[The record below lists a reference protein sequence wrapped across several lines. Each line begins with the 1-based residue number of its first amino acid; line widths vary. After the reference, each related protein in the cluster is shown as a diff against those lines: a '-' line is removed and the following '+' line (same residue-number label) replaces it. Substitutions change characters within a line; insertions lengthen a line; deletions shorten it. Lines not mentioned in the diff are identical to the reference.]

1 MARERGRDEKG
12 KLEGARS
19 SGAESGGK
27 DEFTRG
33 ADTDY
38 GSLSKSLAEE
48 MRKIPKPKNAEQKG
62 DF

>member
-1 MARERGRDEKG
+1 MARERGRSETG
-12 KLEGARS
+12 KLEGGRS
-19 SGAESGGK
+19 SGAEGGK
-27 DEFTRG
+27 EELTRG

-38 GSLSKSLAEE
+38 GSLPKSLAEE